1 MNIPRTELWPGGTE
15 PAPANLSG
23 SWQGIF
29 SYLTAKKAPGC
40 FSATIS
46 ESDGRLTGEIHDE
59 DGAVAA
65 VRPSFATLEGRRVG
79 RDVRF
84 LKRYVSEA
92 KKYAVIQYLGEINDG
107 ATEIAGQWFVPGHS
121 SGSFTMTRSKIISA
135 AGA

>member
-1 MNIPRTELWPGGTE
+1 MWPGGTE